1 LKGEVIM
8 PKARKI
14 KEETNMDDKQI
25 SMEEEIIDRFI
36 LRKDSDA
43 SGENDYY
50 SFPVMMRLDINHI
63 ARLDHLAKIW
73 RIKRSSLARQMLEEM
88 IHLVMD
94 RYYRDKT
101 PEEYKMIQREA
112 YDDILKKIETIKK
125 KKKKKE

>member
-8 PKARKI
+8 PKAKKI
-14 KEETNMDDKQI
+14 KEEINVDNKQK

-36 LRKDSDA
+36 WQKDSDA
-43 SGENDYY
+43 AGDYNDH
-50 SFPVMMRLDINHI
+50 SFPLMMRLDINHM

-73 RIKRSSLARQMLEEM
+73 RIKKSSLACQMLEEM

-101 PEEYKMIQREA
+101 PEEYSMIQREA
-112 YDDILKKIETIKK
+112 YDEIFKKIEAIKK
-125 KKKKKE
+125 KKGK